1 MPPKAAFRPGA
12 AVSTQQHTAFAA
24 PVVASSFEV
33 VDSSDIALQLNALN
47 IPGKVTGEAVGVV
60 QQLLDMLAETSL
72 SSNDLKGT
80 MDELRSE
87 VKQSRAEVEPLRS
100 LADGKGHG
108 ILDRRIEGQNWGAR
122 GSACRNAPGCC
133 RQAQF
138 S

>member
-1 MPPKAAFRPGA
+1 MPPKAAFRQGA

-47 IPGKVTGEAVGVV
+47 ISGKVTGEAVGVV

-87 VKQSRAEVEPLRS
+87 VKQSRAEVEPLKKENS
-100 LADGKGHG
+100 GKK
-108 ILDRRIEGQNWGAR
+108 
-122 GSACRNAPGCC
+122 SK
-133 RQAQF
+133 
-138 S
+138 